1 MDWMGGGGG
10 GGVGGELCHGKHL
23 FNGGGGGGGEETTVL
38 NEDVKCCNFASKP
51 LYFWCYLFKV
61 QILKL
66 IPVYIMHVVR
76 YSSTLMPNQF
86 TQSKQN
92 GMLNK
97 YI

>member
-1 MDWMGGGGG
+1 MNDQQLHGLDGGGGG
-10 GGVGGELCHGKHL
+10 AMENISSTEGGWGV
-23 FNGGGGGGGEETTVL
+23 GEETTVL
-38 NEDVKCCNFASKP
+38 NEDVKCCNFASKS
-51 LYFWCYLFKV
+51 LHFWCYLFKV

-66 IPVYIMHVVR
+66 IPLYIMHVVR

-92 GMLNK
+92 GMSNQ